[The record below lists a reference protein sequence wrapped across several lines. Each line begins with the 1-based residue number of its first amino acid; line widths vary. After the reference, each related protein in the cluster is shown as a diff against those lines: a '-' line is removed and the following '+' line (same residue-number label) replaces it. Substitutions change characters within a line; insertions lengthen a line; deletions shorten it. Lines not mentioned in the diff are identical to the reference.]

1 MFRAFTRREPRANSS
16 HDRAGTFANRFFSKC
31 YGRGACFHR
40 HKGGGFFEFRW
51 FRPFFCSHSLVNPG
65 QPCPLRWA
73 AEGGERIA
81 WHGIRPSRG
90 RTWAGCPCYF
100 FANWQVCQKGGGIG
114 LHSFAIDSLV
124 NGEGISFQHR
134 SSERRCA
141 FTDWPGWVAAGP
153 GSSLYKLSP
162 GIVSAVIVQRFC
174 FDASLP
180 PFGQAIFLFRLYAFC
195 QRNGFQKSM
204 PRRRFSVTRS

>member
-1 MFRAFTRREPRANSS
+1 MRVGVTENAREVRRESESRSRRRA
-16 HDRAGTFANRFFSKC
+16 HGCR
-31 YGRGACFHR
+31 
-40 HKGGGFFEFRW
+40 
-51 FRPFFCSHSLVNPG
+51 
-65 QPCPLRWA
+65 
-73 AEGGERIA
+73 GER
-81 WHGIRPSRG
+81 HGQDAHATFSRIG
-90 RTWAGCPCYF
+90 RSV

-153 GSSLYKLSP
+153 GSSLDKLSP